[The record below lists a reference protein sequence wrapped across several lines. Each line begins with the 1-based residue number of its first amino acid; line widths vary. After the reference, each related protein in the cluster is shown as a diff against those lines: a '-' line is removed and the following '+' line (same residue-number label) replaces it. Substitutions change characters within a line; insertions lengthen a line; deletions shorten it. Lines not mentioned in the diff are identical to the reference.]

1 MLTLL
6 LSSILYAHS
15 GGTDSNGCHAGSQPY
30 HCHGGGG
37 YSSGISF
44 WVDPDKAPNV
54 QAGGKVWSWPFMY
67 KEETNGYCSAPRKYQ
82 KCYPVYEGTRDQN
95 IITCWMINTKTDQP
109 VYCNFYLTDVPT
121 KMAWIIP
128 SNKDSGD
135 IGSKVYKVR
144 TLKVDLEGA
153 ARKQFEAK
161 MAQQK
166 RIEAQQKRIEHA
178 YKKHKEKMTT
188 SQRRED
194 QKVTGGVVLFLVVFA
209 GLIAISGGF

>member
-1 MLTLL
+1 MFSLL
-6 LSSILYAHS
+6 FSSTLYAHS

-37 YSSGISF
+37 YSSGNSF
-44 WVDPDKAPNV
+44 WVAPDKAPNV

-82 KCYPVYEGTRDQN
+82 RCYPVYEGTRDQN

-121 KMAWIIP
+121 KKAWIIPFP

-135 IGSKVYKVR
+135 TASKVYKVR

-153 ARKQFEAK
+153 GRKQFEAK

-166 RIEAQQKRIEHA
+166 RTEHA
-178 YKKHKEKMTT
+178 YEKHKEKMTT